1 MAPNMV
7 EPKDPIVAAL
17 KKDVLDTVAP
27 NICHGTVR
35 LDPSEGALFYKDGN
49 SESRYLDFTS
59 GALKDE
65 DIQRLVEASERATFG
80 RNNED
85 VLDESYRKAWKMD
98 ISQFASQFDVSKT
111 GILDIVHDQLLH
123 YSKSTKNLEAHLY
136 KLNVYGPGS
145 FFKPHVDTP
154 RSDKLFAT
162 LVVVLPTVH
171 AGGNLL
177 LGENGALLNFD
188 SAKQVYDPEAKAP
201 RVAFVAFYSDI
212 EHQVLPVESGYRV
225 TLTYNLHFSEFD
237 GPLMLKSLSSASFT
251 TVLKS
256 FATAIASPSILP
268 KGGALGF
275 GLLYRY
281 PIDPKNTNLREFT
294 GALKGNDALLRAV
307 CKVLGL
313 EPSVKILY
321 SGPSGDKFLSDEV
334 TDGEDISDLYGDGV
348 PLKKKMRDAGGKL
361 VVGYGDSASSSF
373 KLPVVWV
380 TQPSK
385 MVTTDIAYMA
395 YGNEASLAFMYGDLV
410 LVATFPPY
418 RQRVQ
423 HLKENFPQVLPK
435 KILEDI
441 EEVLKDFPGED
452 EEEEEEDSDEDY
464 DGYY

>member
-27 NICHGTVR
+27 NLCHGTVP
-35 LDPSEGALFYKDGN
+35 LDPSEGALFYKDGK
-49 SESRYLDFTS
+49 SESSCY
-59 GALKDE
+59 
-65 DIQRLVEASERATFG
+65 IQRLVEASERATFG

-212 EHQVLPVESGYRV
+212 EHQVLPVESGYR
-225 TLTYNLHFSEFD
+225 
-237 GPLMLKSLSSASFT
+237 SLSSASFT

-294 GALKGNDALLRAV
+294 GALKGNDALLRA
-307 CKVLGL
+307 
-313 EPSVKILY
+313 Y
-321 SGPSGDKFLSDEV
+321 
-334 TDGEDISDLYGDGV
+334 GEDISDLYGDGV

-361 VVGYGDSASSSF
+361 V
-373 KLPVVWV
+373 LPVVWV

-385 MVTTDIAYMA
+385 M
-395 YGNEASLAFMYGDLV
+395 
-410 LVATFPPY
+410 
-418 RQRVQ
+418 
-423 HLKENFPQVLPK
+423 
-435 KILEDI
+435 
-441 EEVLKDFPGED
+441 
-452 EEEEEEDSDEDY
+452 
-464 DGYY
+464 

>member
-1 MAPNMV
+1 MAPLSTGSKN
-7 EPKDPIVAAL
+7 PIVAAL
-17 KKDVLDTVAP
+17 KKDVLDIVAP
-27 NICHGTVR
+27 NLCHGTVP
-35 LDPSEGALFYKDGN
+35 LDPSEGSLFYKKDES
-49 SESRYLDFTS
+49 SEARFLNFTS
-59 GALKDE
+59 GNLKDQ

-85 VLDESYRKAWKMD
+85 ILDESYRKAWKMD
-98 ISQFASQFDVSKT
+98 ASQFSSQFDVSKAP
-111 GILDIVHDQLLH
+111 
-123 YSKSTKNLEAHLY
+123 KNIEAHLY

-145 FFKPHVDTP
+145 FFKAHVDTP
-154 RSDKLFAT
+154 LSDKLFAT
-162 LVVVLPTVH
+162 LVIVLPTIH

-177 LGENGALLNFD
+177 LGEDGALLNFD
-188 SAKQVYDPEAKAP
+188 SAKRVYDPKTKAP

-225 TLTYNLHFSEFD
+225 TLTYSLHFSVFN
-237 GPLMLKSLSSASFT
+237 GPLMLKSLSSDSFT

-307 CKVLGL
+307 CKFLGL

-321 SGPSGDKFLSDEV
+321 SEPDGDTFLSDEV

-361 VVGYGDSASSSF
+361 VVGYGDSASSF
-373 KLPVVWV
+373 KLPVLWV
-380 TQPSK
+380 TQPSE
-385 MVTTDIAYMA
+385 MVTTDIAYVT
-395 YGNEASLAFMYGDLV
+395 YGNEANLSFMYGDLV
-410 LVATFPPY
+410 LAAAFPAY

-423 HLKENFPQVLPK
+423 HLKKKFPHMLTK
-435 KILEDI
+435 KELEDI
-441 EEVLKDFPGED
+441 ETALEDFP
-452 EEEEEEDSDEDY
+452 EEEEEEKEKEEESDED
-464 DGYY
+464 